1 MILLLRGVFRLVR
14 GLVLLAL
21 LLVGSV
27 AWLLFTEPGM
37 RSLFGVAERVLP
49 SGMLSIGEVSGSLR
63 DELRLRDFQFASGDL
78 QVQWQQAQL
87 LWQPADLLHR
97 QLNIARLEVHEAAID
112 LPPPAPEPEPTPRDP
127 LTLPDI
133 QLPIALAIKQ
143 VGLYQVSIRPYA
155 AEQAITIDALEL
167 ALHTDAEQGVLL
179 DYLRLRAPEG
189 RAEIAGQVLPLGD
202 YPVQLALDWQITALP
217 YGPIEGTGQ
226 LAGQLAGL
234 VTLEQQVQLSAS
246 EPPSRLDATAHIDII
261 QQTLSV
267 QGQWQDLVWPPGG
280 AMEYASPQGRFDFSG
295 SIEDYRFLLEATAE
309 GTDIPS
315 GTWQLQGQGSSEALE
330 RFEVRGQTLDGTLN
344 AQGHARWQPE
354 LSWQLD
360 LRGSALNPG
369 VQWPELPGSLDVT
382 LNTQGGWQ
390 DERLTLS
397 VNLQQMSG
405 QLSGY
410 PLDGQLQAL
419 LDGQDLTIEQLR
431 LETGEARINASG
443 QLDEHWDLAFQIDI
457 PQLAQLLPD
466 AGGMLRSQGRINGPR
481 MQPQAVLDLALADI
495 VIAEQSIQQLQGQV
509 NLDSSGEHTSQIA
522 LQARGL
528 LLGGQSWES
537 LALNGSGTPKNHN
550 ATLDL
555 AGELGR
561 FGLGLQGGL
570 DDEQRWQGQIT
581 RLDLSDTLAGD
592 WQLAQAVGLTA
603 AADQARLAAPLCLDS
618 QPSRLCLDG
627 QWDTATGGSTEIS
640 LDQLDLAR
648 FSALLPDTVRI
659 NQALSAQ
666 LQASVDPSG
675 QPQATAQI
683 DLSAGQVNLEINGQP
698 IELDLGAS
706 RLSSRLDNDAVS
718 NELRIDLGDLGQ
730 INSTLQINNLF
741 DQPQLDGQLLA
752 NLEQFALV
760 SELLPQ
766 VQDIAGRLD
775 ADLRV
780 AGSLP
785 TPDLAGEIAVRDAGL
800 SIPELGTRIDDI
812 ELTARGD
819 NGGNIVFSGQARSG
833 EGTVRLEGRYQL
845 GDEALNLTLQGND
858 FVVLDTF
865 SQVIISPDVTVVMD
879 TEQVRVTGEVAVPV
893 ANLAPP
899 PQQQARITAS
909 NDVVFVGTE
918 TPDTTPAGRGI
929 HARLRLMLGDDV
941 WVEAVGFRGQLRGDL
956 LIEQT
961 PELAPRGSGSLE
973 VVSGDY
979 TIYGQDLAIERGRL
993 LFAAG
998 PVDNPSL
1005 DLRVSRRFDDGEVMV
1020 GAQVLGTLQQ
1030 PRLELFSTPP
1040 MANSSIVSYLLFGRG
1055 PGGGAGE
1062 NQLLAQATAAL
1073 GVRGG
1078 NFITRDIAETLGVDI
1093 RFDAGDELDD
1103 AAVTIG
1109 RYLAP
1114 GLYVS
1119 YGIGLFEAVNVFNLR
1134 YTINRMLTLESTTSA
1149 EHSSAD
1155 LLFTLER

>member
-14 GLVLLAL
+14 GLVLLVL
-21 LLVGSV
+21 LLVGMV

-49 SGMLSIGEVSGSLR
+49 AGMLNVAEVSGSLR
-63 DELRLRDFQFASGDL
+63 DELRLSGFRFASGEL
-78 QVQWQQAQL
+78 HVQFHHAQL
-87 LWQPADLLHR
+87 RWQPADLRHR
-97 QLNIARLEVHEAAID
+97 QFNITQIELRDADIH
-112 LPPPAPEPEPTPRDP
+112 LPPPAPETEPPPSDP

-133 QLPIALAIKQ
+133 QLPIAVAINQ
-143 VGLYQVSIRPYA
+143 LGLYQVRIHPYA

-167 ALHTDAEQGVLL
+167 ALQTDAKQGVQL
-179 DYLRLRAPEG
+179 DYLRLRTPEG
-189 RAEIAGQVLPLGD
+189 RADIVGQVLPLGD
-202 YPVQLALDWQITALP
+202 YPLQLAMDWQLTALP
-217 YGPIEGTGQ
+217 YGPVEGTGQ
-226 LAGQLAGL
+226 LTGQLAGL
-234 VTLEQQVQLSAS
+234 VTLEQQVQLHAGESS
-246 EPPSRLDATAHIDII
+246 SRLDATAHIDII

-280 AMEYASPQGRFDFSG
+280 AVEYASPQGQFEFSG

-309 GTDIPS
+309 GADIPS

-330 RFEVRGQTLDGTLN
+330 RFEVYGQTLDGTLN
-344 AQGHARWQPE
+344 AQGSARWQPE
-354 LSWQLD
+354 FSWQVGLS
-360 LRGSALNPG
+360 GSTLNPG
-369 VQWPELPGSLDVT
+369 AQWPELPGSLDVM
-382 LNTQGGWQ
+382 LNTQGRWQ
-390 DERLTLS
+390 DEQLTLT
-397 VNLQQMSG
+397 VDLQQLSG

-410 PLDGQLQAL
+410 PLDAQLQAL
-419 LDGQDLTIEQLR
+419 LDGQNLTIDQLR

-443 QLDEHWDLAFQIDI
+443 HLDEHWDLAFQIDI

-466 AGGMLRSQGRINGPR
+466 AGGMLRSQGQINGPR
-481 MQPQAVLDLALADI
+481 MQPQAVLDLALSDFL
-495 VIAEQSIQQLQGQV
+495 IAEQSVQQIQGQI

-528 LLGGQSWES
+528 LLGGQAWES
-537 LALNGSGTPKNHN
+537 VSLNGTGTPQAHN

-555 AGELGR
+555 TGNLGR

-570 DDEQRWQGQIT
+570 DDEQRWQGQLT
-581 RLDLSDTLAGD
+581 RLNLSDTLAGD
-592 WQLAQAVGLTA
+592 WQLAQAVGVTA
-603 AADQARLAAPLCLDS
+603 AANQARLAAPLCLAS

-627 QWDTATGGSTEIS
+627 HWDAATGSATEIS

-659 NQALSAQ
+659 NQTLSAQ
-666 LQASVDPSG
+666 LQASVDASG
-675 QPQATAQI
+675 QPQATAQV

-698 IELDLGAS
+698 IEFDLGAS
-706 RLSSRLDNDAVS
+706 RLSSRLDNDAAS

-730 INSTLQINNLF
+730 ITSTLQINDLF
-741 DQPQLDGQLLA
+741 TQPQLDGQLLA

-766 VQDIAGRLD
+766 VQDVAGRLD

-785 TPDLAGEIAVRDAGL
+785 TPDLAGEISVREAGL
-800 SIPELGTRIDDI
+800 NIPELGTRIDDI

-819 NGGNIVFSGQARSG
+819 DSGNLVFSGQARSG
-833 EGTVRLEGRYQL
+833 EGTIRLDGRYQL
-845 GDEALNLTLQGND
+845 GDEALNLTLQGSD

-929 HARLRLMLGDDV
+929 HARLRLVLGDDV

-1005 DLRVSRRFDDGEVMV
+1005 DLRISRQFDDGEVLV

-1030 PRLELFSTPP
+1030 PRLDLFSTPP
-1040 MANSSIVSYLLFGRG
+1040 MANSNVVSYLLFGRP
-1055 PGGGAGE
+1055 PGGGTGE
-1062 NQLLAQATAAL
+1062 TQLLAQATAAL
-1073 GVRGG
+1073 GARGG
-1078 NFITRDIAETLGVDI
+1078 NFLTRDIAETLGVDI
-1093 RFDAGDELDD
+1093 RFDAASDPDD
-1103 AAVTIG
+1103 TAVTIG

-1119 YGIGLFEAVNVFNLR
+1119 YGIGLFEAANIFNLR
-1134 YTINRMLTLESTTSA
+1134 YTINSMLTLESTTSA
-1149 EHSSAD
+1149 ENSSAD